1 MPPVRL
7 LRSLLLL
14 PALLGGCAGE
24 APNEEGAGSESDV
37 RVDTKSALARKQ
49 YDANVAFANT
59 YRSRC
64 NAAAPGKHV
73 IVMGYGRFQ
82 DVTDNTAGRLVEIVS
97 GAKYPL
103 TKRPTQGQI
112 DPPGPQTSVAT
123 RTVQVA
129 GVGTASIC
137 GVIVPT
143 FWDLAPI
150 LLSREIEAFK
160 PTVVIMNG
168 VIGGERHLPMRI
180 ELGSANTAITDEN
193 DGSGILRAFSPS
205 GRLEE
210 VPLIPSAPAT
220 LPSRMSWQAVRD
232 AAVAVRQD
240 EGGDLASQI
249 SAVQLGG
256 YPSEYLNY
264 LCNNVVY
271 VTNFLFTN
279 PGKSVQLLEPS
290 IPLNKADRG
299 VTTILKGDFRKTAR
313 AFIHWPDVSPNLRDG
328 AAKILRAVV
337 DAQLLAT
344 SKGDAPAPGDNRD
357 ADAF

>member
-1 MPPVRL
+1 MLARHL
-7 LRSLLLL
+7 LRSLVLL
-14 PALLGGCAGE
+14 PLLLGGCAGE
-24 APNEEGAGSESDV
+24 NASSESDV

-103 TKRPTQGQI
+103 TKRPAPGQI

-160 PTVVIMNG
+160 PSVVIMNG
-168 VIGGERHLPMRI
+168 VIGGERGIPMRI
-180 ELGSANTAITDEN
+180 ELGSDNTAITDDA
-193 DGSGILRAFSPS
+193 DGSGILRAFSSS
-205 GRLEE
+205 GKLEP
-210 VPLIPSAPAT
+210 VPVIPGAPNA
-220 LPSRMSWQAVRD
+220 LASRMSWEAVRS
-232 AAVAVRQD
+232 AALAKQAY
-240 EGGDLASQI
+240 EGGGLSNEI
-249 SAVQLGG
+249 SAIHLGG
-256 YPSEYLNY
+256 YPSEFLNY

-271 VTNFLFTN
+271 VTNHLMAN

-290 IPLNKADRG
+290 IPLSKADRG
-299 VTTILKGDFRKTAR
+299 VTTTLKGDFRKTAR
-313 AFIHWPDVSPNLRDG
+313 AFIHWPDVSPDLRDG
-328 AAKILRAVV
+328 AASMLRAIV

-344 SKGDAPAPGDNRD
+344 SKGDLPTPGDNRD
-357 ADAF
+357 ADEF